1 MQKNIKR
8 FLNLIIILFMN
19 TLDLKS
25 ILIFSMVII
34 VNNIYTQNKG
44 ELVGSNKRSIN
55 QNYKI
60 PGNNDEVVEGLSY
73 SDLKRQQNYNIKYQE
88 NSRKELLKSHVLK
101 QTKPTRK
108 RMKQT
113 LKKSQRLLAGKP
125 VVPSWQ
131 VWVNRK
137 KAFSQRKENK
147 NED

>member
-1 MQKNIKR
+1 
-8 FLNLIIILFMN
+8 MN
-19 TLDLKS
+19 YHIVLKS
-25 ILIFSMVII
+25 SLFFAVFII
-34 VNNIYTQNKG
+34 VNNIYSQNEG
-44 ELVGSNKRSIN
+44 ELVGSNNRSIN

-60 PGNNDEVVEGLSY
+60 PGNNQDVVEGFSY

-88 NSRKELLKSHVLK
+88 NSRKDLLKSHVLK

-131 VWVNRK
+131 VWVNRR

>member
-1 MQKNIKR
+1 MR
-8 FLNLIIILFMN
+8 FLNLRIILFMN
-19 TLDLKS
+19 NLVLKS
-25 ILIFSMVII
+25 TVIFTMFI
-34 VNNIYTQNKG
+34 VVNKIYSQNKG
-44 ELVGSNKRSIN
+44 ELVGSNNRSIN

-60 PGNNDEVVEGLSY
+60 PGNNEEVVEGLSF
-73 SDLKRQQNYNIKYQE
+73 SNLKRQQNYNIKYQE
-88 NSRKELLKSHVLK
+88 KSRKDLLKSHVLK

-113 LKKSQRLLAGKP
+113 LKKSQRFLAGKP
-125 VVPSWQ
+125 VVPAWQ

>member
-1 MQKNIKR
+1 MICFCII
-8 FLNLIIILFMN
+8 FLNSC
-19 TLDLKS
+19 TK
-25 ILIFSMVII
+25 
-34 VNNIYTQNKG
+34 
-44 ELVGSNKRSIN
+44 N

-60 PGNNDEVVEGLSY
+60 LGNNEEVVEGLSY

-125 VVPSWQ
+125 LEPAWQ

-147 NED
+147 NQD

>member
-1 MQKNIKR
+1 M
-8 FLNLIIILFMN
+8 IILLMN
-19 TLDLKS
+19 NLVLKS
-25 ILIFSMVII
+25 SVVIIMLVI
-34 VNNIYTQNKG
+34 VNNIHSQNKG
-44 ELVGSNKRSIN
+44 ELVGSNKRSIS

-60 PGNNDEVVEGLSY
+60 PGNNDEVVEGLSF
-73 SDLKRQQNYNIKYQE
+73 SDLKRQQNYNIKIQE

-125 VVPSWQ
+125 VVPTWQ

>member
-1 MQKNIKR
+1 MN
-8 FLNLIIILFMN
+8 NLV
-19 TLDLKS
+19 LKS
-25 ILIFSMVII
+25 TVFFTTFII
-34 VNNIYTQNKG
+34 ANIIHSQNKG
-44 ELVGSNKRSIN
+44 ELVGSNNRSIN

-60 PGNNDEVVEGLSY
+60 PGNSEDVVEGLSY

-88 NSRKELLKSHVLK
+88 NSRKDLLKSHVLK

-113 LKKSQRLLAGKP
+113 LKKSQRFLAGKP
-125 VVPSWQ
+125 VVPAWQ

>member
-1 MQKNIKR
+1 
-8 FLNLIIILFMN
+8 MN
-19 TLDLKS
+19 YYIVLKS
-25 ILIFSMVII
+25 SLFFAMFII
-34 VNNIYTQNKG
+34 VNNIYSQNEG
-44 ELVGSNKRSIN
+44 ELVGSNNRSIN

-60 PGNNDEVVEGLSY
+60 PGNNQDVVEGFSY

-88 NSRKELLKSHVLK
+88 NSRKDLLKSHVLK

-125 VVPSWQ
+125 VVTTWQ

>member
-1 MQKNIKR
+1 M
-8 FLNLIIILFMN
+8 IILLMN
-19 TLDLKS
+19 NLVLKS
-25 ILIFSMVII
+25 SVVIIMLVI
-34 VNNIYTQNKG
+34 VNNIHSQNKG
-44 ELVGSNKRSIN
+44 ELVGFNKYPSN

-60 PGNNDEVVEGLSY
+60 PGNNEDVVEGLSY
-73 SDLKRQQNYNIKYQE
+73 SDLKRQQDYNIKYQE
-88 NSRKELLKSHVLK
+88 NFRKELLKSHVSK

-113 LKKSQRLLAGKP
+113 LKKSHRLLAGKP
-125 VVPSWQ
+125 MVPAWQ

>member
-1 MQKNIKR
+1 MN
-8 FLNLIIILFMN
+8 NLV
-19 TLDLKS
+19 LKS
-25 ILIFSMVII
+25 TVFFTMFII
-34 VNNIYTQNKG
+34 ANIIHSQNKG
-44 ELVGSNKRSIN
+44 ELVGSNNRSIN

-60 PGNNDEVVEGLSY
+60 PGNSEDVVEGLSY

-88 NSRKELLKSHVLK
+88 NSRKDLLKSHVLK

-108 RMKQT
+108 RMMQT

-125 VVPSWQ
+125 VVPAWQ

>member
-1 MQKNIKR
+1 MN
-8 FLNLIIILFMN
+8 NLV
-19 TLDLKS
+19 LKS
-25 ILIFSMVII
+25 SVVFIMLVI
-34 VNNIYTQNKG
+34 VNNIHSQNKG

-60 PGNNDEVVEGLSY
+60 PGNNDEVVEGLSF
-73 SDLKRQQNYNIKYQE
+73 SELKRKQNYNIKYQE

-125 VVPSWQ
+125 VVPTWQ
-131 VWVNRK
+131 VWLNRK

>member
-1 MQKNIKR
+1 MN
-8 FLNLIIILFMN
+8 NLV
-19 TLDLKS
+19 LKS
-25 ILIFSMVII
+25 SVVIIMLVI
-34 VNNIYTQNKG
+34 VNNIHSQNKG
-44 ELVGSNKRSIN
+44 ELVGSNKRSISL
-55 QNYKI
+55 NYKI

-73 SDLKRQQNYNIKYQE
+73 SDLKRQQNYNIKIQE
-88 NSRKELLKSHVLK
+88 NSREELLKSHVLK

>member
-1 MQKNIKR
+1 MK
-8 FLNLIIILFMN
+8 IILLMN
-19 TLDLKS
+19 NLVLKS
-25 ILIFSMVII
+25 SVVFIMLVIL
-34 VNNIYTQNKG
+34 NNIHSQNKG
-44 ELVGSNKRSIN
+44 ELVGSNNRSN
-55 QNYKI
+55 NLNYKI
-60 PGNNDEVVEGLSY
+60 PGNNDEIVEGLSY
-73 SDLKRQQNYNIKYQE
+73 SDLKRQQNYNIKIQE
-88 NSRKELLKSHVLK
+88 NSREKLLKSHVLK

>member
-1 MQKNIKR
+1 MN
-8 FLNLIIILFMN
+8 NLV
-19 TLDLKS
+19 LKS
-25 ILIFSMVII
+25 SVVFIMLVI
-34 VNNIYTQNKG
+34 VNNIHSQNKG
-44 ELVGSNKRSIN
+44 ELVGSNNRSIN

-60 PGNNDEVVEGLSY
+60 LGNNEEVVEGLSY

-113 LKKSQRLLAGKP
+113 LKKSQKFLTGKP
-125 VVPSWQ
+125 LNPSWK
-131 VWVNRK
+131 VWINRK
-137 KAFSQRKENK
+137 NILQIKIKTK

>member
-1 MQKNIKR
+1 MN
-8 FLNLIIILFMN
+8 NLV
-19 TLDLKS
+19 LKS
-25 ILIFSMVII
+25 SVVIIMLVI
-34 VNNIYTQNKG
+34 VNNIHSQNKG
-44 ELVGSNKRSIN
+44 ELVGSNKRSIS

-60 PGNNDEVVEGLSY
+60 PGNNDEVVKGLSY
-73 SDLKRQQNYNIKYQE
+73 SDLKRQQNYNIKIQE
-88 NSRKELLKSHVLK
+88 NSREELLKSHVLK

>member
-1 MQKNIKR
+1 MN
-8 FLNLIIILFMN
+8 NLV
-19 TLDLKS
+19 LKS
-25 ILIFSMVII
+25 TVFFTMFII
-34 VNNIYTQNKG
+34 ANIIHSQNKG
-44 ELVGSNKRSIN
+44 ELVGSNNRSIN

-60 PGNNDEVVEGLSY
+60 PGNSEDVVEGLSY

-88 NSRKELLKSHVLK
+88 NSRKDLLKSHVLK

-125 VVPSWQ
+125 VVPAWQ

>member
-1 MQKNIKR
+1 M
-8 FLNLIIILFMN
+8 IILLMN
-19 TLDLKS
+19 NLVLKS
-25 ILIFSMVII
+25 SVVIIMLVI
-34 VNNIYTQNKG
+34 VNNIHSQNKG
-44 ELVGSNKRSIN
+44 ELVGSNKRSIS

-73 SDLKRQQNYNIKYQE
+73 SDLKRQQNYNIKIQE

-125 VVPSWQ
+125 VVPTWQ

-137 KAFSQRKENK
+137 KSFSQRKENK

>member
-1 MQKNIKR
+1 MNYIVLKFSLFIAV
-8 FLNLIIILFMN
+8 FIIA
-19 TLDLKS
+19 
-25 ILIFSMVII
+25 
-34 VNNIYTQNKG
+34 NNIYSQNEG
-44 ELVGSNKRSIN
+44 ELVGSNNRSIN

-60 PGNNDEVVEGLSY
+60 PGNNEDVVEGFSY

-88 NSRKELLKSHVLK
+88 NSRKDLLKSHVLK

-125 VVPSWQ
+125 VVTTWQ

>member
-1 MQKNIKR
+1 MD
-8 FLNLIIILFMN
+8 NLV
-19 TLDLKS
+19 LKS
-25 ILIFSMVII
+25 TVVFVMFVI
-34 VNNIYTQNKG
+34 VNNIHSQNKG
-44 ELVGSNKRSIN
+44 ELVGSNKRSNI

-88 NSRKELLKSHVLK
+88 NSRKDLLKSHVLK
-101 QTKPTRK
+101 QTKPVRK

-113 LKKSQRLLAGKP
+113 LKKSQRFLAGKP
-125 VVPSWQ
+125 VVPAWQ

>member
-1 MQKNIKR
+1 MN
-8 FLNLIIILFMN
+8 NLV
-19 TLDLKS
+19 LKS
-25 ILIFSMVII
+25 SVVIIMLII
-34 VNNIYTQNKG
+34 VNNIHSQNKG
-44 ELVGSNKRSIN
+44 ELVGSNKRSIS

-73 SDLKRQQNYNIKYQE
+73 SDLKRQQNYNIKIQE
-88 NSRKELLKSHVLK
+88 NSREELLKSHVLK

>member
-1 MQKNIKR
+1 M
-8 FLNLIIILFMN
+8 L
-19 TLDLKS
+19 
-25 ILIFSMVII
+25 VI
-34 VNNIYTQNKG
+34 VNNIHSQNKG
-44 ELVGSNKRSIN
+44 ELVGSNKRSIS

-73 SDLKRQQNYNIKYQE
+73 SDLKRQQKYNIKIQE
-88 NSRKELLKSHVLK
+88 NSREELLKSHVLK

>member
-1 MQKNIKR
+1 
-8 FLNLIIILFMN
+8 LIIVLLMN
-19 TLDLKS
+19 NLVLKS
-25 ILIFSMVII
+25 SVVIIMLVI
-34 VNNIYTQNKG
+34 VNNIHSQNKG
-44 ELVGSNKRSIN
+44 ELVGSNNRSIS

-60 PGNNDEVVEGLSY
+60 PGNNEEVVEGLSY

-125 VVPSWQ
+125 VVPTWQ

-137 KAFSQRKENK
+137 KAFSQLKKIK

>member
-1 MQKNIKR
+1 MN
-8 FLNLIIILFMN
+8 NLV
-19 TLDLKS
+19 LKS
-25 ILIFSMVII
+25 TVFFTTFII
-34 VNNIYTQNKG
+34 ANIIHSQNKG
-44 ELVGSNKRSIN
+44 ELVGSNNRSIN

-60 PGNNDEVVEGLSY
+60 PGNSEDVVEGLSY

-88 NSRKELLKSHVLK
+88 NSRKDLLKSHVLK

-125 VVPSWQ
+125 VVPAWQ

>member
-1 MQKNIKR
+1 MN
-8 FLNLIIILFMN
+8 NLV
-19 TLDLKS
+19 LKS
-25 ILIFSMVII
+25 TVVFAMFII
-34 VNNIYTQNKG
+34 VNNIYSQNKG
-44 ELVGSNKRSIN
+44 ELVGSNKHSYN

-73 SDLKRQQNYNIKYQE
+73 SDLKKQQNYNIKYQE
-88 NSRKELLKSHVLK
+88 NSRKDLLKSHLLK

-113 LKKSQRLLAGKP
+113 LKKSQRFLAGKP
-125 VVPSWQ
+125 VVPAWQ

>member
-1 MQKNIKR
+1 MN
-8 FLNLIIILFMN
+8 NLV
-19 TLDLKS
+19 LKS
-25 ILIFSMVII
+25 TIFFTMFII
-34 VNNIYTQNKG
+34 ANIIHSQNKG
-44 ELVGSNKRSIN
+44 ELVGSNNRSIN

-60 PGNNDEVVEGLSY
+60 PGNSEDVVEGLSY

-88 NSRKELLKSHVLK
+88 NSRKDLLKSHVLK

-125 VVPSWQ
+125 VVPAWQ

>member
-1 MQKNIKR
+1 M
-8 FLNLIIILFMN
+8 IIVLLMN
-19 TLDLKS
+19 NLDLKF
-25 ILIFSMVII
+25 LLVIIMLVI
-34 VNNIYTQNKG
+34 VNNIHSQNKG
-44 ELVGSNKRSIN
+44 ELVGSNKRSIS

-60 PGNNDEVVEGLSY
+60 PGNNDEVVEGLSF
-73 SDLKRQQNYNIKYQE
+73 SDLKRQQNYNIKIQE

-125 VVPSWQ
+125 VVPTWQ

>member
-1 MQKNIKR
+1 
-8 FLNLIIILFMN
+8 MN
-19 TLDLKS
+19 YYIVLKS
-25 ILIFSMVII
+25 SLFFAMFII
-34 VNNIYTQNKG
+34 VNNIYSQNEG
-44 ELVGSNKRSIN
+44 ELVGSNNRSIN

-60 PGNNDEVVEGLSY
+60 PGNNQDVVEGFSY

-88 NSRKELLKSHVLK
+88 NSRKDLLKSHVLK

-125 VVPSWQ
+125 VVPTWQ